1 MKILVFTSLYPN
13 QVWPN
18 HGIFIKERMAR
29 FAKRDGCEIKVVA
42 PVPYFPAIN
51 INWRWKFSQVA
62 RREMRDGIEVYHPR
76 YFLTP
81 KVGMALYGWLMF
93 FSVLPVVQ
101 KLRKDFK
108 FDLIDAHYVYPDGFA
123 AVQLGRLFKRP
134 VVVSARGSDVNLYR
148 TFPLI
153 RKLLQYVLRNAA
165 GVIAVS
171 DALKQS
177 IVGLGIPEKKILT
190 IPNGVDTK
198 KFYATETAQ
207 ARDKLGLH
215 CSKLMLSVG
224 NLTANKGFDLLI
236 RALPFVSARLGDKN
250 LQLVIVGEGAF
261 RGELETIV
269 SRLGLHGRVRLVGAV
284 AHEELHLWY
293 SAADVFCLASER
305 EGWPNVILESLACG
319 TPVVATKVGGIPEI
333 VQSMDV
339 GILTT
344 RDEQEIARA
353 LWISLNKT
361 WHSGQ
366 IVNYVKR
373 YSWEHTASAVRDV
386 FDSIINSKSRT
397 VEFSATEAKETI

>member
-1 MKILVFTSLYPN
+1 MGTAVHVRCGNAGLVGQRQDSIAWMKILVFTSLYPN

-165 GVIAVS
+165 
-171 DALKQS
+171 
-177 IVGLGIPEKKILT
+177 
-190 IPNGVDTK
+190 
-198 KFYATETAQ
+198 
-207 ARDKLGLH
+207 
-215 CSKLMLSVG
+215 
-224 NLTANKGFDLLI
+224 
-236 RALPFVSARLGDKN
+236 
-250 LQLVIVGEGAF
+250 
-261 RGELETIV
+261 
-269 SRLGLHGRVRLVGAV
+269 
-284 AHEELHLWY
+284 
-293 SAADVFCLASER
+293 
-305 EGWPNVILESLACG
+305 
-319 TPVVATKVGGIPEI
+319 
-333 VQSMDV
+333 
-339 GILTT
+339 
-344 RDEQEIARA
+344 
-353 LWISLNKT
+353 
-361 WHSGQ
+361 
-366 IVNYVKR
+366 
-373 YSWEHTASAVRDV
+373 
-386 FDSIINSKSRT
+386 
-397 VEFSATEAKETI
+397 